1 VSVFQIGDA
10 LPGYFEV
17 LATVVADKPTQ
28 GWNANSYIVF
38 DYHGQ
43 ADFKFAGIDVSTN
56 KLVIG
61 HRDASGWV
69 VDRQGSVQGGLK
81 AGTAYN
87 LLLSVNGLTATLL
100 VDGGSAF
107 GFTFA
112 PTVVDGWSYGL
123 NWGLVGFGSNNAR
136 GELDDIAV
144 QVVPPA
150 STVTRIDDFADE
162 TPTLFDG
169 ATTGEW
175 TVAAERYVGS
185 AASGNTAISL
195 ANLGGIERI
204 DPNSL
209 LELGAVLGTS
219 SRAGLVFDWYGDTD
233 FKYAS
238 IDVATRQVTI
248 GHRIG
253 NDWVVDAAVTRTSL
267 ASGVDVALGVTIR
280 GSTVSVTLDG
290 QQVVG
295 FAFNAIALDGRFGV
309 FAAGGAAAFDSVT
322 IKTNDP
328 SVPATELAAARVDSA
343 ATIEPQVSSLTQ
355 AQLQP
360 LLAEAARRW
369 AMVEDASFVDRL
381 GAVTVAIADLP
392 GDEVGNYVDGRILVD
407 IDAGGRGWFVDA
419 TPQDDREFS
428 GEGAVLQA
436 LRGTDAAAG
445 IDLLSVLAHE
455 MGHAIGLG
463 HSAGGVMGEQLSVG
477 ERATPELWYAAA
489 TTQASQSLPAPAWLE
504 TSVSPSSLPG
514 AASLA
519 EPQSPLS
526 RASVPAGAPAPFI
539 DWSVPPA
546 TQSWRTKA
554 ADAFSDDWRQRF
566 VNHLGATTEQ
576 LHPNARLR
584 VQVPVAT
591 SV

>member
-81 AGTAYN
+81 AGKAYN
-87 LLLSVNGLTATLL
+87 LMLSVNGLTATLL

-107 GFTFA
+107 SFTFA

-150 STVTRIDDFADE
+150 STATRIDDFVNDA
-162 TPTLFDG
+162 TTLFGG
-169 ATTGEW
+169 AATGTW
-175 TVAAERYVGS
+175 TVATGRY
-185 AASGNTAISL
+185 AASATNGSTAVSL
-195 ANLGGIERI
+195 AKLGGVERI
-204 DPNSL
+204 DANSL

-233 FKYAS
+233 FKYAA
-238 IDVATRQVTI
+238 IDVATRQVMI

-253 NDWVVDAAVTRTSL
+253 NNWVVDAAVTRTSL
-267 ASGVDVALGVTIR
+267 APDADVALGVSVR

-290 QQVVG
+290 QAVVG
-295 FAFNAIALDGRFGV
+295 FAFNAIAVDGRFGV
-309 FAAGGAAAFDSVT
+309 FATGGAASFDSVT
-322 IKTNDP
+322 VRTNDP
-328 SVPATELAAARVDSA
+328 AVPASELAAPRGDGA
-343 ATIEPQVSSLTQ
+343 ALVASQAAPLTQ
-355 AQLQP
+355 AQLEP

-407 IDAGGRGWFVDA
+407 VDAGGRGWFVDS

-428 GEGAVLQA
+428 GEGAVLQS
-436 LRGTDAAAG
+436 LRGTDAADR

-463 HSAGGVMGEQLSVG
+463 HSSGGVMDEQLSTG
-477 ERATPELWYAAA
+477 ERATPEIWYAAA
-489 TTQASQSLPAPAWLE
+489 TTQAPEARSVSLAA
-504 TSVSPSSLPG
+504 SVSPSSPLPPSMAG
-514 AASLA
+514 
-519 EPQSPLS
+519 
-526 RASVPAGAPAPFI
+526 GAPSSPSVADGSPAAPFI
-539 DWSVPPA
+539 DWSLPPS
-546 TQSWRTKA
+546 TQTWRSKA
-554 ADAFSDDWRQRF
+554 ADPFSVDWRQRF
-566 VNHLGATTEQ
+566 VNHLGATPERM
-576 LHPNARLR
+576 HPNAGLH

-591 SV
+591 SA